1 MQDTLSVDGSL
12 EGTRSGHRLGGAL
25 WIVAGVV
32 CAGLLVVVFVGENLL
47 LQNPGLS
54 ALLAGGAIAAFLTG
68 GLLISRPGRA
78 VERWSM
84 FLGLAW
90 LVVFGRLAIL
100 AFGGDETGPM
110 ISSSLITIFGVAGA
124 LVSLFA
130 GRSRRTR

>member
-1 MQDTLSVDGSL
+1 MQDALSVERGL
-12 EGTRSGHRLGGAL
+12 RGTRNGHRLGGTL

-47 LQNPGLS
+47 QQNPGLS

-90 LVVFGRLAIL
+90 LVVFGRLAVL

-110 ISSSLITIFGVAGA
+110 ISSSLIAIFGVAGA
-124 LVSLFA
+124 LVSFLA
-130 GRSRRTR
+130 GRFGRTG